1 MQMKKIISSALSAR
15 IYNKRLTGVTH
26 LLSFLLVLCNVGI
39 LMKTKHFRVRYER
52 QFPDVVHVWLV
63 ISLGRC
69 VICTTVWEPLVKEPQ
84 KIMITLIMYIPH
96 CYSFK
101 IFRSFW
107 LAQIPRLILHNQSA
121 LIKFGKCEQ
130 CTSIR
135 WYIVYWFGNE
145 VDRWYICLMETRLL
159 GQQWTIKKEGFH
171 GYPKTK

>member
-15 IYNKRLTGVTH
+15 IHNKRLTGVTH
-26 LLSFLLVLCNVGI
+26 LLSLLLVFCNVGI

-96 CYSFK
+96 CYPFK

-107 LAQIPRLILHNQSA
+107 LAQIPRLILHNQPA
-121 LIKFGKCEQ
+121 LTKFGKCEQ
-130 CTSIR
+130 QFDAML
-135 WYIVYWFGNE
+135 YIG
-145 VDRWYICLMETRLL
+145 LETRLIDGIFAWKHGCL
-159 GQQWTIKKEGFH
+159 GNSELLKKQGVH

>member
-1 MQMKKIISSALSAR
+1 MQMKKIISSVLSAR
-15 IYNKRLTGVTH
+15 IYNKRLTGATH
-26 LLSFLLVLCNVGI
+26 LLGLLLVLCNVGI

-101 IFRSFW
+101 IFRRFW
-107 LAQIPRLILHNQSA
+107 LAQIPRLILHNQPT
-121 LIKFGKCEQ
+121 LTKFGKCEQ
-130 CTSIR
+130 CTINSMV
-135 WYIVYWFGNE
+135 YCIVVWKRG
-145 VDRWYICLMETRLL
+145 W
-159 GQQWTIKKEGFH
+159 
-171 GYPKTK
+171 

>member
-26 LLSFLLVLCNVGI
+26 LLSLLLVFCNVGI

-63 ISLGRC
+63 ISFGRC

-96 CYSFK
+96 CSSFTV
-101 IFRSFW
+101 FRSFW
-107 LAQIPRLILHNQSA
+107 LAQIPRLIYHNQPT
-121 LIKFGKCEQ
+121 LTTFGKCEQ
-130 CTSIR
+130 CTTNSM
-135 WYIVYWFGNE
+135 VYFILVWKRG
-145 VDRWYICLMETRLL
+145 W
-159 GQQWTIKKEGFH
+159 
-171 GYPKTK
+171 